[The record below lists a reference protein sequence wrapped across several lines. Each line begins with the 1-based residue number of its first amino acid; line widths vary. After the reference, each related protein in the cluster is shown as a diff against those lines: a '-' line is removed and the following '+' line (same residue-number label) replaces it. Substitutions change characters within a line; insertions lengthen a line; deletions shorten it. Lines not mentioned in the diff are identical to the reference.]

1 MRGETGKRPCSHP
14 GCRAWAMRGA
24 TLCAAH
30 AGRTGGRVVPRELA
44 SMPEPDPAKR
54 HLPTLESEISLLA
67 ARRDEVDHWLKQRM
81 DECETGEVL
90 RYLTVLAQVGK
101 SLALML
107 AQRAAAGGAAE
118 IESFFEAVAE
128 RVREIAAPGSVE
140 GAGSGGVGG

>member
-1 MRGETGKRPCSHP
+1 
-14 GCRAWAMRGA
+14 MRGA

-30 AGRTGGRVVPRELA
+30 AGRMRRQTLPRGLT
-44 SMPEPDPAKR
+44 SVPEPELAKR

-118 IESFFEAVAE
+118 IEGFFEAVAE
-128 RVREIAAPGSVE
+128 RVREIAGPGAEESD
-140 GAGSGGVGG
+140 GPAGGGP

>member
-1 MRGETGKRPCSHP
+1 MSRNKGKRPCSHP
-14 GCRAWAMRGA
+14 GCRAWAVRGG

-30 AGRTGGRVVPRELA
+30 AGRTGRRVLPRELA
-44 SMPEPDPAKR
+44 AMPEPDPAKR

-118 IESFFEAVAE
+118 IEGFFEAVAE
-128 RVREIAAPGSVE
+128 RVREIAGPDREEDV
-140 GAGSGGVGG
+140 GSGRVGE